1 METMKPLESVFSM
14 KGGNGDSSYVHNSY
28 VQVIPCSQFEFSYL
42 YNLHFIATILVQLKV
57 VLAIKP
63 VLEYSIYKNVR
74 SSMGAREINNVFRI
88 ADLGCAT
95 GMNTLIAAD
104 TIVRAVKL
112 SLNQHSIEMPEFQVY
127 FADLPSNDFNTLFR
141 TLPPLKGTD
150 EITATAQDEVIKP
163 PSTRSYFAS
172 AVSGSHY
179 GRLFPRQSL
188 HFCHSSTSL
197 QWLSQVSPAFTV
209 TQSSAVTF
217 RF

>member
-1 METMKPLESVFSM
+1 M
-14 KGGNGDSSYVHNSY
+14 
-28 VQVIPCSQFEFSYL
+28 
-42 YNLHFIATILVQLKV
+42 QLKM

-74 SSMGAREINNVFRI
+74 SIMGAREVNNVFRI

-95 GMNTLIAAD
+95 GMNTLLAAD
-104 TIVRAVKL
+104 TIVKAVKL
-112 SLNQHSIEMPEFQVY
+112 TLNEHSMDMPDFQVY
-127 FADLPSNDFNTLFR
+127 FADLPSNDFNTLLR

-150 EITATAQDEVIKP
+150 EITATTQDEVIKP

-179 GRLFPRQSL
+179 GRLFPRQRL